1 MIDSSRA
8 NEIPATLEIDAYS
21 LTIEDVVKV
30 ARHNCKVALAPR
42 AVENIKKGEEAVKKV
57 IEEGKIVY
65 GVTTGF
71 GAFCDKIVTREEV
84 KKLQRNLIISH
95 AIGVGNPFPEE
106 IVRAIMLLRINTLA
120 SGHCGIRLGTV
131 QTLIDM
137 LNAGVHPYIREKG
150 SVGASGDLVPLAHL
164 TLVLIGEGQAYYPG
178 ELLSGAETMQKA
190 GIAPVEL
197 DAKEGLALINGTQ
210 VMTAIGAMTV
220 YDSEVLVKTAD
231 IVGAMT
237 IDALKGVDK
246 AFDARIQNLRPHP
259 GQIKSAANLRAL
271 LAGRD
276 TGGPERAQ
284 DAYSLRCIPP
294 VHGASRD
301 NLEHVRKVV
310 TIECNSVT
318 DNPLVFPETGE
329 FLSCGN
335 FHGQPIAVAMDL
347 LAISLSEIASI
358 SERRIDRLINPKV
371 REHLPGFLI
380 EQGGINSGFMI
391 TQYTAAALVSEN
403 KVLSHPASVDSIPT
417 SGNQEDHVSMGTIA
431 ARKAREIKD
440 NVEHV
445 LAIEMLCAGQAIDF
459 LKEGHLGR
467 GVKVVHETMRKQV
480 PYLQEDKVMYPHMD
494 VARDMIRSGEIL
506 QAVESKIGNLQ

>member
-1 MIDSSRA
+1 MVDPHNLSQSSPT
-8 NEIPATLEIDAYS
+8 IEIDAQS
-21 LTIEDVVKV
+21 LTIEDVIGV
-30 ARHNCKVALAPR
+30 ARYNYHVTLATET
-42 AVENIKKGEEAVKKV
+42 VENIKKGEQAVNNV
-57 IEEGKIVY
+57 IEQGKIVY

-95 AIGVGNPFPEE
+95 AIGVGDPFSEE
-106 IVRAIMLLRINTLA
+106 VVRAIMLLRINTLA
-120 SGHCGIRLGTV
+120 SGHCGIRLSTV

-137 LNAGVHPYIREKG
+137 LNAHVHPYIRQKG

-164 TLVLIGEGQAYYPG
+164 SLVLIGEGQAFYQGELIPG
-178 ELLSGAETMQKA
+178 EQAMQKA
-190 GIAPVEL
+190 GIQPIEL
-197 DAKEGLALINGTQ
+197 FAKEGLALINGTQ
-210 VMTAIGAMTV
+210 VMTAIGAITV
-220 YDSEVLVKTAD
+220 YDSEILVKTAD
-231 IVGAMT
+231 IVAAMT
-237 IDALKGVDK
+237 IDALKGIDI
-246 AFDARIQNLRPHP
+246 AFDARINALRPHP
-259 GQIKSAANLRAL
+259 GQIKSAANLRTIL
-271 LAGRD
+271 KGRD
-276 TGGPERAQ
+276 TSPPTQAQ
-284 DAYSLRCIPP
+284 DAYSLRCSPP

-301 NLEHVRKVV
+301 TLEHVRKVV

-347 LAISLSEIASI
+347 LAISLSEIANI

-431 ARKAREIKD
+431 ARKAAEIKI

-445 LAIEMLCAGQAIDF
+445 LAIEVLCAGQALDF
-459 LKEGHLGR
+459 LKDRLLGQ
-467 GVKVVHETMRKQV
+467 GVKAVHGTLRKRV
-480 PYLQEDKVMYPHMD
+480 PYLEEDKVMYPHMD
-494 VARDMIRSGEIL
+494 AVRDLIRSGEIL
-506 QAVESKIGNLQ
+506 NAVESKIGKLQ